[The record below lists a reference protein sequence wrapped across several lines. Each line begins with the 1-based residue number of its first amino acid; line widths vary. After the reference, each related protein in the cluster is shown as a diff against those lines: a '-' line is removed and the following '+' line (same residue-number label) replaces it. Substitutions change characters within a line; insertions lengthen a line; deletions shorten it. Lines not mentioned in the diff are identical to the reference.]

1 MSSDGVA
8 LVTGGSR
15 GIGREIV
22 LELARR
28 GRRVVLTYQRNAEA
42 AAQVVQ
48 AARSVEGEVRALPV
62 DGRDRAAV
70 ARGVE
75 EVEAQQ
81 GPIDVLVNNAGIIRH
96 RSISLME
103 DADWDDVVD
112 TNLTGCFNWCRA
124 VARGMMRR
132 EGGRIINISSASGL
146 RGQAGQ
152 TNYCS
157 AKAGLIGLTKSLALE
172 LSRYAVTV
180 NAVAPGYI
188 ESDMTSGVAAPVR
201 ERWLKS
207 IPLGRVGAPEEVAS
221 LVAFLSS
228 EASAYITGQVI
239 AVDGGVTI

>member
-1 MSSDGVA
+1 
-8 LVTGGSR
+8 
-15 GIGREIV
+15 
-22 LELARR
+22 
-28 GRRVVLTYQRNAEA
+28 
-42 AAQVVQ
+42 
-48 AARSVEGEVRALPV
+48 
-62 DGRDRAAV
+62 
-70 ARGVE
+70 
-75 EVEAQQ
+75 
-81 GPIDVLVNNAGIIRH
+81 
-96 RSISLME
+96 
-103 DADWDDVVD
+103 
-112 TNLTGCFNWCRA
+112 
-124 VARGMMRR
+124 MMRR

-201 ERWLKS
+201 ARWLKS
-207 IPLGRVGAPEEVAS
+207 IPLGRVGAPGEVAS